1 MDRWA
6 TFDCYGTL
14 VNWNDGM
21 LEALEPVAGDRAES
35 LLGAFHAFELK
46 VEAASPHPR
55 YRDVLVEALRR
66 AARRERLPLQPAD
79 ETALVDA
86 WAGLPAFSE
95 VPATL
100 TALHDDGWRLGVLTN
115 CDDDLFRATLP
126 ALGVTLDEIV
136 TAEQVRSYKPRLAHF
151 EEFARRTGAAS
162 DRWVHVANSWVHDI
176 VPASRLGIPRIWVDR
191 DRSGHDPSLAT
202 LVLDDLR
209 KLPDALRRTVPT
221 T

>member
-14 VNWNDGM
+14 IDWNGGM
-21 LEALEPVAGDRAES
+21 LRALEPVAGDRAEA
-35 LLGAFHAFELK
+35 LLGAYHAFELE

-55 YRDVLVEALRR
+55 YRDVLVETLRL
-66 AARRERLPLQPAD
+66 AARRERLLLRAED
-79 ETALVDA
+79 ETVLVEG
-86 WAGLPAFSE
+86 WSGLPAFAE

-100 TALHDDGWRLGVLTN
+100 ASLRDDGWRLAVLTN
-115 CDDDLFRATLP
+115 CDDDLFRATQP
-126 ALGVTLDEIV
+126 ALGVVPDEVV

-176 VPASRLGIPRIWVDR
+176 VPASRLGLPRVWVDR
-191 DRSGHDPSLAT
+191 DHTGHDPSLAT
-202 LVLDDLR
+202 GMLDDLG
-209 KLPDALRRTVPT
+209 KLPDALRRIVPPG
-221 T
+221 